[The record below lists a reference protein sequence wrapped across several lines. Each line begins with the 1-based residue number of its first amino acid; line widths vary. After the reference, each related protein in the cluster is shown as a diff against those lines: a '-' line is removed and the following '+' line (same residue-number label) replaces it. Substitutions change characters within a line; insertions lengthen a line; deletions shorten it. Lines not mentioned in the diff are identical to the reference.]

1 MHGFALF
8 LVLNNP
14 EQQLKQDWNPQ
25 GSHTGTL
32 SQTDVAF
39 DELPYVL
46 FVNPRHSR
54 RRPGRTEEGRGKYK
68 SL

>member
-1 MHGFALF
+1 MFFALF
-8 LVLNNP
+8 LVFNNP
-14 EQQLKQDWNPQ
+14 EQQLKQEWNPQ

-39 DELPYVL
+39 DESPDVL
-46 FVNPRHSR
+46 LLNPWHSR
-54 RRPGRTEEGRGKYK
+54 RQPGRTEEGRGKYK